1 MKKTFKCGIV
11 AAVAVAAG
19 FAAYQ
24 SYGSYGLQDNSLLMQ
39 NIEAL
44 AQAPDGPSSGDPN
57 GGTPT
62 TYESCLEQGG
72 QWGQISQFVDTETW
86 TVEGTGGFS
95 VKCGDKEYGI
105 NYSTKRGKREKWMIT
120 KYRCVGD
127 GLSGDKR
134 DCCLKQGAYHGETKI
149 G

>member
-44 AQAPDGPSSGDPN
+44 AENKPEPGGEPSGELDYRMTKCYKDVAAMHSTDEGYICPSGTDLPDHIKECPN
-57 GGTPT
+57 
-62 TYESCLEQGG
+62 E
-72 QWGQISQFVDTETW
+72 
-86 TVEGTGGFS
+86 
-95 VKCGDKEYGI
+95 
-105 NYSTKRGKREKWMIT
+105 TKRI
-120 KYRCVGD
+120 
-127 GLSGDKR
+127 DKSSNNTSY
-134 DCCLKQGAYHGETKI
+134 CLNKN
-149 G
+149 